1 MGIFDF
7 VLGRTRADQDGS
19 CPERAIIVASI
30 GEEYQWAQHNCSG
43 FTLGKQ
49 ELQEFDGKPYDV
61 LTLCSPSGE
70 ERRVY
75 FDISPSL
82 VSEEPGGRPVRI
94 VGSRYGQ
101 TKPSSALNAVW
112 TGMIRRMS
120 YAGKEKWTPKIP
132 EPN

>member
-7 VLGRTRADQDGS
+7 VLGRAKADQDGS

-30 GEEYQWAQHNCSG
+30 GEEYQWAQHNCPG

-75 FDISPSL
+75 FDISAFFGKRRA
-82 VSEEPGGRPVRI
+82 GGPPCPYCRVPLRADKAK
-94 VGSRYGQ
+94 Q
-101 TKPSSALNAVW
+101 CFEC
-112 TGMIRRMS
+112 GMDWHDPANVLCRERKVDTQDS
-120 YAGKEKWTPKIP
+120 
-132 EPN
+132 

>member
-30 GEEYQWAQHNCSG
+30 GEEYLWAQHNFPG
-43 FTLGKQ
+43 FTQGKQ
-49 ELQEFDGKPYDV
+49 ELQEVDGKPYDV

-75 FDISPSL
+75 FDISAFFGKRRA
-82 VSEEPGGRPVRI
+82 GGRHARI
-94 VGSRYGQ
+94 VESRYGQ

-112 TGMIRRMS
+112 TGMIRPMS
-120 YAGKEKWTPKIP
+120 
-132 EPN
+132 